1 MVRPSRAAGRL
12 ACASVAAALLAAA
25 PARAQDT
32 RFELN
37 PDGTWTR
44 VAEPAPGSDEELL
57 VRARRLLADRYP
69 ATAKAILTEWIEA
82 HAHED
87 HPLMPEALLL
97 RGDARVAAGSEYKAL
112 YDYEEI
118 IKLYP
123 GSEQFV
129 IALERELEIGIRYLS
144 GLRRKFL
151 GLRIDPANSTGE
163 ELLVR
168 VQERLPGSRL
178 AERAGLELA
187 NYYYRRSEMRQ
198 AAEAYEIFLVN
209 FPGSEHRKFAMERRI
224 KANIARFK
232 GPRYDATGL
241 IEARLLTEEFIELY
255 PADAERAGLNDALL
269 PWLDEAAASQV
280 LESARWYFRRGDFP
294 AARFTLRR
302 LLRKHGGTAA
312 ATEALRIMHERGWI
326 EPTPTPPTPP
336 DTAPSDTPADTATPP
351 GSTP

>member
-1 MVRPSRAAGRL
+1 
-12 ACASVAAALLAAA
+12 
-25 PARAQDT
+25 
-32 RFELN
+32 
-37 PDGTWTR
+37 
-44 VAEPAPGSDEELL
+44 
-57 VRARRLLADRYP
+57 
-69 ATAKAILTEWIEA
+69 
-82 HAHED
+82 
-87 HPLMPEALLL
+87 MPEALLL